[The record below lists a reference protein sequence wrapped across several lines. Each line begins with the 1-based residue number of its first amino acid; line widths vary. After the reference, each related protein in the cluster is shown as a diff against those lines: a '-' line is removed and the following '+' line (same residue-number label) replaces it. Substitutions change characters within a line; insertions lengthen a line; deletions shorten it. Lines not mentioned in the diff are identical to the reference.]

1 MTLTKQ
7 MVYLPQRIED
17 KLPEIETNTGLFVM
31 SNQHGW
37 DKLVAYKQMFIPK
50 GGYYLSPQEG
60 YFFTPQD
67 LNNYT
72 ERVIKESLK
81 CSSEE
86 AEIVNKAKFS
96 GDYNPGVDEESILNL
111 FDKIFNKFK
120 V

>member
-1 MTLTKQ
+1 MTIKKT
-7 MVYLPQRIED
+7 VYLPLKVED

-50 GGYYLSPQEG
+50 EGYYLSPQEG

-72 ERVIKESLK
+72 EMVIKEALK
-81 CSSEE
+81 CSSKE
-86 AEIVNKAKFS
+86 AEIVNIAKFS
-96 GDYNPGVDEESILNL
+96 GDYDPGVDKKSILNT
-111 FDKIFNKFK
+111 FEKIFNKFK
-120 V
+120 I